1 MTTLLQALAAGILI
15 GGIYGLVSVGL
26 SLIFGV
32 LKIVNFAHGEFVML
46 GMYAAYVLWAWGGI
60 DPLLAVFAVA
70 PLFFVFGA
78 AVQHFLVR
86 RILHAPD
93 LAQIFLTVALS
104 IVLTNAALLVFH
116 ADYRGVTPPYADSYL
131 RLGGVVIS
139 WARVIAFGGA
149 ALLSATLALFLT
161 RTDLG
166 RSMRAA
172 AQDRDVAML
181 MGIDPDRVFLVAFG
195 IGSALAGAAGALLV
209 AFFPVFPTVGTQFG
223 LIAFVVVIVA
233 GLGNV
238 WGALAAGIVAGVIE
252 SLGRQYLQADWGLVL
267 VFALMLLALNFRPS
281 GIFGGTRF

>member
-1 MTTLLQALAAGILI
+1 VTTLLQALAAGILI

-181 MGIDPDRVFLVAFG
+181 MGIDPDRVFLVAF
-195 IGSALAGAAGALLV
+195 
-209 AFFPVFPTVGTQFG
+209 FPVFPTVGTQFG

-238 WGALAAGIVAGVIE
+238 WGALAAGIVVGVIE